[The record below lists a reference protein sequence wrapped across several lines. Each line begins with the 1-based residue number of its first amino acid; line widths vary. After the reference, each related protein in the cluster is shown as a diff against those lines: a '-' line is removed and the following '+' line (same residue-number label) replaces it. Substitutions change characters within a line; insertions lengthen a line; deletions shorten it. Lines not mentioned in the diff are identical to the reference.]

1 MTAYAVKS
9 NDKRYFMS
17 LKKQPTELH
26 CAPSESGQRLL
37 KHLLRTTD
45 GTKIF
50 LYKLFRKGAIKV
62 NGLAVDRSYVL
73 KDGDV
78 VSFSGLRVAGE
89 TKNKFHGVSRNIAV
103 LYEDDLVI
111 AVDKNDFTLVHA
123 AQSEYKDSLL
133 EMVKAY
139 LYRNGRPHTEVNP
152 VHRIDRNTRGVVLF
166 AKSIEASKKV
176 NVLFKNGE
184 VEKTYE
190 AVLIGK
196 IFKPVFVEGDIIRVD
211 DRNSV
216 QVNNLRSSANIPD
229 KKQWLEL
236 KYRHSN
242 TLSGTVI
249 KPIGHIENNRYTIAE
264 ITIWTGRHHQIRAIA
279 KAIGCPMAGDKKYFI
294 SGYGKDEEKTGQ
306 NLICKRIV
314 IEKLGLNIESRY
326 SIR

>member
-1 MTAYAVKS
+1 MKS
-9 NDKRYFMS
+9 
-17 LKKQPTELH
+17 QPEELH
-26 CAPSESGQRLL
+26 CAPAQSGQKLL
-37 KHLLRTTD
+37 KHLLKTTD
-45 GTKIF
+45 GTKIY
-50 LYKLFRKGAIKV
+50 LYKLFRKSAIKV
-62 NGLAVDRSYVL
+62 NGSAVDQSYVL
-73 KDGDV
+73 KGGDV
-78 VSFSGLRVAGE
+78 ISFSGLRVAGE
-89 TKNKFHGVSRNIAV
+89 MKNKFHGVSRDIAV
-103 LYEDDLVI
+103 LYEDDQVI
-111 AVDKNDFTLVHA
+111 AVDKNDCTLVHA
-123 AQSEYKDSLL
+123 AESEYKNSLL

-139 LYRNGRPHTEVNP
+139 LYRNSKPYAEVYP
-152 VHRIDRNTRGVVLF
+152 VHRIDRNTRGVVVF
-166 AKSIEASKKV
+166 AKSNEAAKKV
-176 NVLFKNGE
+176 NVFFKNGE

-211 DRNSV
+211 ERNSV
-216 QVNNLRSSANIPD
+216 QVKNVRSSAVIPD

-249 KPIGHIENNRYTIAE
+249 KPVGHLENNRYTIAE

-306 NLICKRIV
+306 NLICKRIH
-314 IEKLGLNIESRY
+314 IEKLGLTVESRY

>member
-1 MTAYAVKS
+1 M
-9 NDKRYFMS
+9 
-17 LKKQPTELH
+17 KKEQIELR
-26 CAPSESGQRLL
+26 CTPSESGQKLL

-62 NGLAVDRSYVL
+62 NGLAVDQAYVL
-73 KDGDV
+73 KEGDV
-78 VSFSGLRVAGE
+78 ISFSQLRIDSGI
-89 TKNKFHGVSRNIAV
+89 KKKFHSVSRNVSV
-103 LYEDDLVI
+103 LYEDNLIV
-111 AVDKNDFTLVHA
+111 AVDKNDSTLVHA
-123 AQSEYKDSLL
+123 AGAEYKNSLL

-139 LYRNGRPHTEVNP
+139 LYHKNQPHTEVYP

-166 AKSIEASKKV
+166 AKNLEAAKKV
-176 NVLFKNGE
+176 NALFKNGE

-190 AVLIGK
+190 ALLIGK
-196 IFKPVFVEGDIIRVD
+196 IVKAVFVEGDIIRVD
-211 DRNSV
+211 DAKPV
-216 QVNNLRSSANIPD
+216 QVNNLRSSSIIPD
-229 KKQWLEL
+229 KKQWMEE

-249 KPIGHIENNRYTIAE
+249 KPVGHIENNRFTIAE
-264 ITIWTGRHHQIRAIA
+264 ITIWTGRHHQIRAIV

-294 SGYGKDEEKTGQ
+294 PGYVKDEEKTGQ

-314 IEKLGLNIESRY
+314 IEKLGVSIESRY